1 MRLPMI
7 QRRTFILPG
16 ILAILIAVLVACGTA
31 TAPEENDPPAVPS
44 QPSAAAQ
51 PSTATQPSTTTQSST
66 SSQSS
71 NATQSQAAPAT
82 TVARQQPAQSS
93 AASAQ
98 PAAPAPKVEQAPVA
112 AEPEKDRPFLN
123 AGVIWLDSPLDPV
136 ESGWVAN
143 QSGMSENLFRLSG
156 TTLSPEPWLA
166 TEATQVDSLTWS
178 ISIRSGVK
186 FHNGNVMD
194 AAAVKA
200 SLERAIRMSAA
211 SADILSI
218 DTITVKDDHTI
229 TVKTT
234 APQPTL
240 PGLLITP
247 AVAITDA
254 AAADAAGEGNFIEA
268 RALTGPYIPT
278 EYVPLEYL
286 DSVAND
292 DYWGGAPPLAGI
304 NHVAIPDT
312 NSRELAL
319 QAGDIDVAINVS
331 PNGARAINDNPG
343 THTDASD
350 LGTSMVLWWVNF
362 ERGTLADPLVRRAV
376 AHAIDREGIAGLVA
390 PPGSGSFAELLLP
403 EVLASCPGVSAPG
416 YDPEEA
422 RNLLAEAGY
431 ADSNGDGIVDKD
443 GQPLEIVIGGYPE
456 RYQLPI
462 MAEAAQAMLADVGIK
477 ADVLIT
483 EWSVVKEPAWDLF
496 GWYSGVVQGGGDPVF
511 NIAKFAGL
519 RADAGGTGANNYG
532 HYDNTR
538 LAEVV
543 APSVSISDLEGRKQ
557 IACAA
562 LAVITEETA
571 FLPVAHL
578 NLVYGVNDR
587 VTDFEPHPSSLYF
600 FNHRVGLSE

>member
-1 MRLPMI
+1 MENLLLSSI
-7 QRRTFILPG
+7 KLVLTG
-16 ILAILIAVLVACGTA
+16 ALALLLALAVACGPAASTTDNAPPPPATEAPALQAA
-31 TAPEENDPPAVPS
+31 TAV
-44 QPSAAAQ
+44 
-51 PSTATQPSTTTQSST
+51 
-66 SSQSS
+66 
-71 NATQSQAAPAT
+71 
-82 TVARQQPAQSS
+82 RQQPSPATV
-93 AASAQ
+93 ASEQ
-98 PAAPAPKVEQAPVA
+98 PAAPTAPTTQRQPAAAAAAVTDDEERPV
-112 AEPEKDRPFLN
+112 LN

-156 TTLSPEPWLA
+156 TTLTPEPWLA
-166 TEATQVDSLTWS
+166 TEATQVDPLTWT
-178 ISIRSGVK
+178 IEIRPGVK

-194 AAAVKA
+194 AQAVKA
-200 SLERAIRMSAA
+200 SLERAIRLSPA
-211 SADILSI
+211 SAEILSV
-218 DTITVKDDHTI
+218 DTITVEDAQTI
-229 TVKTT
+229 TVTT
-234 APQPTL
+234 TMPQPTL

-247 AVAITDA
+247 SLAITDA
-254 AAADAAGEGNFIEA
+254 AAADAAGEGNFIDA

-278 EYVPLEYL
+278 EYIQLEKL

-331 PNGARAINDNPG
+331 PDGARAVNDNPG
-343 THTDASD
+343 THTEASD

-376 AHAIDREGIAGLVA
+376 AHAIDREGISGLIA
-390 PPGSGSFAELLLP
+390 PTGSGSFAELLLP

-416 YDPEEA
+416 YDPDEA
-422 RNLLAEAGY
+422 RHLLAEAGY
-431 ADSNGDGIVDKD
+431 EDSDGDGVLDKD

-456 RYQLPI
+456 RFQLPI

-557 IACAA
+557 IACDA

-578 NLVYGVNDR
+578 NLVYGVSDR
-587 VTDFEPHPSSLYF
+587 VTDFEAHPSSLYF